1 MVLEKDISW
10 TERVRNDLLCIVEE
24 KWNILPKLRRKGLTG
39 LVTVGA
45 GTGF

>member
-10 TERVRNDLLCIVEE
+10 TDRVRNDVLYIVEE
-24 KWNILPKLRRKGLTG
+24 KWNIITKIRRKGLTR
-39 LVTVGA
+39 LVTVVV